1 MLALDFRVGDLF
13 IYVENFLVE
22 VTNIITAEE
31 YNGKIYGRFISS
43 KNYSSHRIR
52 EDWGLIDF
60 KNYHPIK
67 KSDLILYTNWE
78 WKSSRFW
85 ELLEEK

>member
-22 VTNIITAEE
+22 VTGRRI
-31 YNGKIYGRFISS
+31 YNGKIYGRSISS
-43 KNYSSHRIR
+43 KNYPSHRIR
-52 EDWGLIDF
+52 EDWGLIEDF